1 MTEQETQEEL
11 LTRFELVERM
21 VKEGR
26 RSTEYWGWTFVLWGT
41 AYLLATGWSYWF
53 HMAGVAWSVTM
64 IAAVLIT
71 VAVIQAKK
79 KRGMLSTTLSR
90 SIISVWNAVGI
101 ALMIFCFSAS
111 LSGHAESH
119 TFVAA
124 IECFLGVANFA
135 SSQILRWPTQLFVA
149 LLWWVSAAATCFAP
163 ETAVAPIFIGATL
176 IGMIGFGLYLM
187 YCEHRDRRALVQHA

>member
-11 LTRFELVERM
+11 LTRFVLVERM

-53 HMAGVAWSVTM
+53 RMAGVAWSVTM

-79 KRGMLSTTLSR
+79 KRGMPITTLSR
-90 SIISVWNAVGI
+90 SIISVWNAVGV
-101 ALMIFCFSAS
+101 ALMIFLLLSA
-111 LSGHAESH
+111 
-119 TFVAA
+119 
-124 IECFLGVANFA
+124 
-135 SSQILRWPTQLFVA
+135 
-149 LLWWVSAAATCFAP
+149 
-163 ETAVAPIFIGATL
+163 
-176 IGMIGFGLYLM
+176 
-187 YCEHRDRRALVQHA
+187 